1 MEAPLQLYLLRKQ
14 PEVRVNGVVYA
25 LPPQPMKL
33 LTLIGDKGEPTY
45 FRDELV
51 KLLYGT
57 SNKHLVFSKKAL
69 YPLRSTLPIE
79 FVQARSKDFIYLNRE
94 FLWVDSLDF
103 VERANALLTRALI
116 FSEQEFAEAQTI
128 LNLYQ
133 DPFLSN
139 FPAYSPD
146 NREFIAWRHT
156 RRTELAA
163 LQHDLLDRMTTYCL
177 KQASRLTEA
186 QTLASLWLHSEGS
199 NLKPLQILIGLALY
213 MRSDSVHTYL
223 EQLRQ
228 RESAGQPPMGRTWE
242 EWQRFIKRNSSVS
255 PSALFPLVAPVS
267 PTTTSTERKEVLEE
281 VLTLLTSSRE
291 RQIFGL
297 SGLPG
302 SGKSE
307 MARRAAQLMLERKP
321 DTLIARVKLPAQ
333 LDFEMVA
340 NQLLIELQRP
350 DLLNLDYGSK
360 RKRLKQILQRPQ
372 LIVIVDEGYST
383 HLAESETLTAVLD
396 LLEGAHTIMLV
407 ARTLPEFNLYE
418 VQLPGFDAEQT
429 RHFLTQRLGWLHESE
444 QQLLHELAAL
454 TAGLPLMLNIILS
467 GLKSQRGRIAG
478 LLHHLRGF
486 EKAEGPSPTIFQRY
500 EQVLEWLWQYLTTPE
515 KNILFAMGL
524 FAPDAGVTVASL
536 EEVLGKITEIHIP
549 SRLRSLVEMR
559 LIEQLDSP
567 APEPRYALHPI
578 VLSFIE
584 KRNPTVNHFTR
595 LIQHAFVRYHLDI
608 VRTSYNQFERL
619 DEFQQNILL
628 TFEMVV
634 FTDQF
639 PTLQAQAVELL
650 IQAYAYFEQRGLYA
664 KVHTLLVYVL
674 EHFKVAPAVQ
684 VQTLLYIGKL
694 AKFQGKFDGALE
706 ALQQA
711 FEIAQRAEMSER
723 YASLHYNLGDL
734 YTQTGKYDD
743 AMYHLGAADK
753 WAKAHPHKLLQ
764 YSIRSNIA
772 RYYLNLGEL
781 ETALEYAQTLWSE
794 LGDDYTTLDDNLKS
808 IAQHNQN
815 VLGLLHIETGHY
827 DEAQAFFQRALD
839 LGNAINNPES
849 TGYAYLNLGV
859 TYLEQRDFTAAT
871 GCFAQAKA
879 LAERLNQPA
888 LAANV
893 MANLGTLISM
903 RDLSYEAFQPFRSA
917 LILIDDNQLESIR
930 PRVLTAMGIAYLR
943 QENVIMAQLCFK
955 QALLLPQPSLNYGA
969 RALCGL
975 VLSRLME
982 TYLVGSNDVD
992 AALQAVRSTVGTL
1005 PLGSMALF
1013 SFPVAAIHRAV
1024 ERAAAALQ
1032 RDLQRL
1038 PEISRYQITKA
1049 LSVWLSQLS

>member
-1 MEAPLQLYLLRKQ
+1 
-14 PEVRVNGVVYA
+14 
-25 LPPQPMKL
+25 MK
-33 LTLIGDKGEPTY
+33 
-45 FRDELV
+45 
-51 KLLYGT
+51 
-57 SNKHLVFSKKAL
+57 
-69 YPLRSTLPIE
+69 
-79 FVQARSKDFIYLNRE
+79 RE
-94 FLWVDSLDF
+94 FLWVDSLYF
-103 VERANALLTRALI
+103 VDRANALLTKALF
-116 FSEQEFAEAQTI
+116 FSEEEYGEAQT
-128 LNLYQ
+128 LLKLYQ

-139 FPAYSPD
+139 FPAYSSD
-146 NREFIAWRHT
+146 NREYIAWRHS

-163 LQHDLLDRMTTYCL
+163 IQHDLLDRMTTYCL
-177 KQASRLTEA
+177 RQAGRLAEA
-186 QTLASLWLHSEGS
+186 QNLATLWLQSEGS

-213 MRSDSVHTYL
+213 MRSDSVNTYL

-228 RESAGQPPMGRTWE
+228 RQSTGQAPMGRSWE
-242 EWQRFIKRNSSVS
+242 EWQRLIKRNSSVS
-255 PSALFPLVAPVS
+255 PSALFPLTTPLS
-267 PTTTSTERKEVLEE
+267 PTTTNTERKEVLEE
-281 VLTLLTSSRE
+281 VLTVLTSSRE
-291 RQIFGL
+291 RQVFGL

-307 MARRAAQLMLERKP
+307 MARKAAQLLLERKP
-321 DTLIARVKLPAQ
+321 DTVIAQLKLPTQ

-340 NQLLIELQRP
+340 NQLLIELQRQ

-372 LIVIVDEGYST
+372 LVVIVDEGYST
-383 HLAESETLTAVLD
+383 HLANSETLTAVLD
-396 LLEGAHTIMLV
+396 LLECAHTIMFV

-429 RHFLTQRLGWLHESE
+429 RSFLTQRLGWLHESE
-444 QQLLHELAAL
+444 QQLLQELAAL

-467 GLKSQRGRIAG
+467 GLKSQRGRVAG
-478 LLHHLRGF
+478 LIHHLREF
-486 EKAEGPSPTIFQRY
+486 EEAAGPSPTIFQRY

-515 KNILFAMGL
+515 KNILFAIGL

-567 APEPRYALHPI
+567 APETRYALHPI

-595 LIQHAFVRYHLDI
+595 LIQHAFVRYHLDV
-608 VRTSYNQFERL
+608 VRTSYQQFERL

-628 TFEMVV
+628 MFEMVV

-650 IQAYAYFEQRGLYA
+650 HQAYAYFEQRGLYA
-664 KVHTLLVYVL
+664 KVYTLLVYVH
-674 EHFKVAPAVQ
+674 EHFKLAPTLQ
-684 VQTLLYIGKL
+684 VQTLFYIGKL
-694 AKFQGKFDGALE
+694 AKFQGKFARALE
-706 ALQQA
+706 ALQLA
-711 FEIAQRAEMSER
+711 FEIAQRVEMSER

-734 YTQTGKYDD
+734 YTQTGKHDD
-743 AMYHLGAADK
+743 ALYHLGAADK

-772 RYYLNLGEL
+772 RYYLSLGEL
-781 ETALEYAQTLWSE
+781 ETALEYAHELSTE
-794 LGDDYTTLDDNLKS
+794 LGDDYASLDDNLKG

-815 VLGLLHIETGHY
+815 VLGLLLFETGNY
-827 DEAQAFFQRALD
+827 DEAQAYFQRALE

-859 TYLEQRDFTAAT
+859 TYLERRDFTAAT

-879 LAERLNQPA
+879 IAERLNQPA
-888 LAANV
+888 LVANV

-903 RDLSYEAFQPFRSA
+903 RDLSYEAFQLFRSA

-943 QENVIMAQLCFK
+943 QENVVMAQSCFK
-955 QALLLPQPSLNYGA
+955 QVLLLPQPSLNYSA

-982 TYLVGSNDVD
+982 IHLIGSNDVD

-1005 PLGSMALF
+1005 PLGSMPLF
-1013 SFPVAAIHRAV
+1013 SFPAGTILRAV
-1024 ERAAAALQ
+1024 ERAEAALQ
-1032 RDLQRL
+1032 RELRRL

-1049 LSVWLSQLS
+1049 LSVWLSQ